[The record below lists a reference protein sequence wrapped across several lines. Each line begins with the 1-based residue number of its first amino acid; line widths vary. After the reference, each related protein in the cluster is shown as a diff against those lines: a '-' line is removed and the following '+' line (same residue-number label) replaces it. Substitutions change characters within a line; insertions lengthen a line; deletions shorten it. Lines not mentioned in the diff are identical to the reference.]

1 MANENDE
8 AAIQNTFS
16 GVRVPEPTDMEQLQ
30 SGYRNLLSRVCELE
44 KMLDNA
50 RREVSETRWSVRL
63 LRNATTD
70 LLWPIMVIGWTG
82 FLLGWIEA
90 DNWWDYGVIG
100 VAGIFGI
107 YWLRLTR
114 RGFDEVTIA
123 P

>member
-8 AAIQNTFS
+8 AATRKIFS
-16 GVRVPEPTDMEQLQ
+16 GVCEPEPTDMEQLQ
-30 SGYRNLLSRVCELE
+30 TGYRNLLTRVSELE
-44 KMLDNA
+44 RMLDNA

-70 LLWPIMVIGWTG
+70 LLWPIMVIGSAG

-90 DNWWDYGVIG
+90 DSWWDYGVIG
-100 VAGIFGI
+100 GAGIFGLC
-107 YWLRLTR
+107 WLRLAR